1 MDLDILT
8 NEALIELYDNYTPQY
23 SNLYKVEIFSNGYT
37 TALDGINLKD
47 YICFHTTKVLFNGE
61 SLSLDR
67 DSVTKMFKLKN
78 QDSYTRTNTLSLS
91 WRECDG
97 WKVKRYHDKW
107 IGLIYD
113 RKNDCY
119 KSFDIKGE
127 NTASRL
133 LYRKIRVTFPYNI
146 KENPKEEAYIDFFNV
161 LPSNSGN
168 IALEYN
174 TTSSIMTHNIDY
186 YVTDWGFSW
195 DEEYTQEAIINKK
208 YGREN
213 SRFETE
219 WELSRNKKYTQESS
233 VNDVSSI
240 NKKYERENSRFE
252 SDYNKGIKK
261 EVINKKYEKENSR
274 FESDW
279 RRSRNKTQTAI
290 FNETYEGDN
299 SKFKS
304 GYNKVTIKF

>member
-47 YICFHTTKVLFNGE
+47 YICFHTTKVSFNGE

-127 NTASRL
+127 DTASRL
-133 LYRKIRVTFPYNI
+133 LYRKIRVTFPFNI
-146 KENPKEEAYIDFFNV
+146 KENPKDEAYIDFFGV

-168 IALEYN
+168 ISLEYN
-174 TTSSIMTHNIDY
+174 TTSSIMTHSIDY

-195 DEEYTQEAIINKK
+195 DEEYTQESQDTIINKK
-208 YGREN
+208 YEREN
-213 SRFETE
+213 SRFESDYSKGIKRDIKKE
-219 WELSRNKKYTQESS
+219 VKEVKEVIKKKYERENSRFESDYNK
-233 VNDVSSI
+233 VMKKEVT

-252 SDYNKGIKK
+252 SDYNKVMKK
-261 EVINKKYEKENSR
+261 
-274 FESDW
+274 
-279 RRSRNKTQTAI
+279 
-290 FNETYEGDN
+290 
-299 SKFKS
+299 
-304 GYNKVTIKF
+304 

>member
-67 DSVTKMFKLKN
+67 DSVTKKFKLKN
-78 QDSYTRTNTLSLS
+78 QDSYNRTNTLSLS

-113 RKNDCY
+113 RKKDCY

-133 LYRKIRVTFPYNI
+133 LYRKIRVTFPFNI
-146 KENPKEEAYIDFFNV
+146 KENPKEEAYIDFFGV

-168 IALEYN
+168 ISLEYN
-174 TTSSIMTHNIDY
+174 TTSSIMTHSIDY

-195 DEEYTQEAIINKK
+195 DEEYTQESQDTIINKK
-208 YGREN
+208 YEREN
-213 SRFETE
+213 SRFESDYSKGIKRDIKKE
-219 WELSRNKKYTQESS
+219 VKEVKEVIKKKYERENSRFESDYNK
-233 VNDVSSI
+233 VMKKEVT

-252 SDYNKGIKK
+252 SDYNKVMKK
-261 EVINKKYEKENSR
+261 
-274 FESDW
+274 
-279 RRSRNKTQTAI
+279 
-290 FNETYEGDN
+290 
-299 SKFKS
+299 
-304 GYNKVTIKF
+304 

>member
-78 QDSYTRTNTLSLS
+78 QDSYNRTNTLSLS

-133 LYRKIRVTFPYNI
+133 LYRKIRVTFPFNI
-146 KENPKEEAYIDFFNV
+146 KENPKDEAYIDFFGV

-168 IALEYN
+168 ISLEYN
-174 TTSSIMTHNIDY
+174 TTSSIMTHSIDY

-195 DEEYTQEAIINKK
+195 DEEYTQESQDTI
-208 YGREN
+208 
-213 SRFETE
+213 
-219 WELSRNKKYTQESS
+219 
-233 VNDVSSI
+233 I

-261 EVINKKYEKENSR
+261 EVNKKYEKENSR

-279 RRSRNKTQTAI
+279 RRSRNKTQPAI

-304 GYNKVTIKF
+304 GYNKITIKF

>member
-67 DSVTKMFKLKN
+67 DSVTKKFKLKN
-78 QDSYTRTNTLSLS
+78 QDSYNRTNTLSLS

-113 RKNDCY
+113 RKKDCY

-133 LYRKIRVTFPYNI
+133 LYRKIRVTFPFNI
-146 KENPKEEAYIDFFNV
+146 KENPKEEAYIDFFGV

-168 IALEYN
+168 ISLEYN
-174 TTSSIMTHNIDY
+174 TTSSIMTHSIDY

-195 DEEYTQEAIINKK
+195 DEEYTQESQDTIINKK
-208 YGREN
+208 YEREN
-213 SRFETE
+213 SRFESDYSKGIKRDIKKE
-219 WELSRNKKYTQESS
+219 VKEVKEVIKKKYERENFRFESDYNK
-233 VNDVSSI
+233 VMKKEVT

-252 SDYNKGIKK
+252 SDYNKVMKK
-261 EVINKKYEKENSR
+261 
-274 FESDW
+274 
-279 RRSRNKTQTAI
+279 
-290 FNETYEGDN
+290 
-299 SKFKS
+299 
-304 GYNKVTIKF
+304 

>member
-47 YICFHTTKVLFNGE
+47 YICFHTTKVSFNGE

-107 IGLIYD
+107 MGLIYD

-133 LYRKIRVTFPYNI
+133 LYRKIRVTFPFNI
-146 KENPKEEAYIDFFNV
+146 KENPKEEAYIDFFGV

-168 IALEYN
+168 ISLEYN
-174 TTSSIMTHNIDY
+174 TTSSIMTHSIDY

-195 DEEYTQEAIINKK
+195 DEEYTQESQDTIINKK
-208 YGREN
+208 YEREN
-213 SRFETE
+213 SRFESDYSKGIKRDIKKE
-219 WELSRNKKYTQESS
+219 VKEVKEVIKKKYERENSRFESDYNK
-233 VNDVSSI
+233 VMKKEVT

-252 SDYNKGIKK
+252 SDYNKVMKK
-261 EVINKKYEKENSR
+261 
-274 FESDW
+274 
-279 RRSRNKTQTAI
+279 
-290 FNETYEGDN
+290 
-299 SKFKS
+299 
-304 GYNKVTIKF
+304 

>member
-67 DSVTKMFKLKN
+67 DSVTKKFKLKN
-78 QDSYTRTNTLSLS
+78 QDSYNRTNTLSLS

-113 RKNDCY
+113 RKKDCY

-133 LYRKIRVTFPYNI
+133 LYRKIRVTFPFNI
-146 KENPKEEAYIDFFNV
+146 KENPKDEAYIDFFNV

-195 DEEYTQEAIINKK
+195 DEEYTQESQDTIINKK
-208 YGREN
+208 YEREN
-213 SRFETE
+213 SRFESDYSKGIKRDIKKE
-219 WELSRNKKYTQESS
+219 VKEVKEVIKKKYERENSRFESDYNK
-233 VNDVSSI
+233 VMKKEVT

-252 SDYNKGIKK
+252 SDYNKVMKK
-261 EVINKKYEKENSR
+261 
-274 FESDW
+274 
-279 RRSRNKTQTAI
+279 
-290 FNETYEGDN
+290 
-299 SKFKS
+299 
-304 GYNKVTIKF
+304 

>member
-67 DSVTKMFKLKN
+67 DSVTKKFKLKN

-133 LYRKIRVTFPYNI
+133 LYRKIRVTFPFNI
-146 KENPKEEAYIDFFNV
+146 KENPKDEAYIDFFGV

-168 IALEYN
+168 ISLEYN
-174 TTSSIMTHNIDY
+174 TTSSIMTHSIDY

-195 DEEYTQEAIINKK
+195 DEEYTQESQDTIINKK
-208 YGREN
+208 YEREN
-213 SRFETE
+213 SRFESDYSKGIKRDIKKE
-219 WELSRNKKYTQESS
+219 VKEVKEVIKKKYERENSRFESDYNK
-233 VNDVSSI
+233 VMKKEVT

-252 SDYNKGIKK
+252 SDYNKVMKK
-261 EVINKKYEKENSR
+261 
-274 FESDW
+274 
-279 RRSRNKTQTAI
+279 
-290 FNETYEGDN
+290 
-299 SKFKS
+299 
-304 GYNKVTIKF
+304 

>member
-47 YICFHTTKVLFNGE
+47 YICFHTTKVSFNGE

-107 IGLIYD
+107 MGLIYD

-127 NTASRL
+127 DTASRL

-219 WELSRNKKYTQESS
+219 WELSRNKKYIQESS

-261 EVINKKYEKENSR
+261 EVNKKYEKENSR

-304 GYNKVTIKF
+304 GYNKITIKF

>member
-47 YICFHTTKVLFNGE
+47 YICFHTTKVSFNGE

-107 IGLIYD
+107 MGLIYD

-127 NTASRL
+127 DTASRL

-219 WELSRNKKYTQESS
+219 WELSRNKKYIQESS

-261 EVINKKYEKENSR
+261 EVNKKYEKENSR

>member
-67 DSVTKMFKLKN
+67 DSVTKKFKLKN
-78 QDSYTRTNTLSLS
+78 QDSYNRTNTLSLS

-127 NTASRL
+127 DTASRL
-133 LYRKIRVTFPYNI
+133 LYRKIRVTFPFNI
-146 KENPKEEAYIDFFNV
+146 KENPKEEAYIDFFGV

-168 IALEYN
+168 ISLEYN
-174 TTSSIMTHNIDY
+174 TTSSIMTHSIDY

-195 DEEYTQEAIINKK
+195 DEEYTQESQDTIINKK
-208 YGREN
+208 YEREN
-213 SRFETE
+213 SRFESDYSKGIKRDIKKE
-219 WELSRNKKYTQESS
+219 VKEVKEVIKKKYERENSRFESDYNK
-233 VNDVSSI
+233 VMKKEVT

-252 SDYNKGIKK
+252 SDYNKVMKK
-261 EVINKKYEKENSR
+261 
-274 FESDW
+274 
-279 RRSRNKTQTAI
+279 
-290 FNETYEGDN
+290 
-299 SKFKS
+299 
-304 GYNKVTIKF
+304 

>member
-67 DSVTKMFKLKN
+67 DSVTKKFKLKN
-78 QDSYTRTNTLSLS
+78 QDSYNRTNTLSLS

-113 RKNDCY
+113 RKKDCY

-133 LYRKIRVTFPYNI
+133 LYRKIRVTFPFNI
-146 KENPKEEAYIDFFNV
+146 KENPKDEAYIDFFGV

-168 IALEYN
+168 ISLEYN
-174 TTSSIMTHNIDY
+174 TTSSIMTHSIDY

-195 DEEYTQEAIINKK
+195 DEEYTQESQDTIIKKK
-208 YGREN
+208 YEREN
-213 SRFETE
+213 SRFESDYSKGIKRDIKKE
-219 WELSRNKKYTQESS
+219 VKEVKEVIKKKYERENSRFESDYNK
-233 VNDVSSI
+233 VMKKEVT

-252 SDYNKGIKK
+252 SDYNKVMKK
-261 EVINKKYEKENSR
+261 
-274 FESDW
+274 
-279 RRSRNKTQTAI
+279 
-290 FNETYEGDN
+290 
-299 SKFKS
+299 
-304 GYNKVTIKF
+304 

>member
-67 DSVTKMFKLKN
+67 DSVTKKFKLKN

-127 NTASRL
+127 DTASRL

-174 TTSSIMTHNIDY
+174 TTSSIMTHSIDY

-195 DEEYTQEAIINKK
+195 DEEYTQESQDTIINKK
-208 YGREN
+208 YEREN
-213 SRFETE
+213 SRFESDYSKGIKRDIKKE
-219 WELSRNKKYTQESS
+219 VKEVKEVIKKKYEKENSRFESDYNK
-233 VNDVSSI
+233 VMKKEVT

-252 SDYNKGIKK
+252 SDYNKVIKK
-261 EVINKKYEKENSR
+261 
-274 FESDW
+274 
-279 RRSRNKTQTAI
+279 
-290 FNETYEGDN
+290 
-299 SKFKS
+299 
-304 GYNKVTIKF
+304 

>member
-47 YICFHTTKVLFNGE
+47 YICFHTTKVSFNGE

-219 WELSRNKKYTQESS
+219 WELSRNKKYTQEPS
-233 VNDVSSI
+233 VNDASS
-240 NKKYERENSRFE
+240 
-252 SDYNKGIKK
+252 
-261 EVINKKYEKENSR
+261 INKKYEKENSR

>member
-67 DSVTKMFKLKN
+67 DSVTKKFKLKN

-133 LYRKIRVTFPYNI
+133 LYRKIRVTFPFNI
-146 KENPKEEAYIDFFNV
+146 KENPKDEAYIDFFGV

-168 IALEYN
+168 ISLEYN
-174 TTSSIMTHNIDY
+174 TTSSIMTHSIDY

-195 DEEYTQEAIINKK
+195 DEEYTQESQDTIINKK
-208 YGREN
+208 YEREN
-213 SRFETE
+213 SRFESDYSKGIKRDIKKE
-219 WELSRNKKYTQESS
+219 VKEVIKKKYERENSRFESDYNK
-233 VNDVSSI
+233 VMKKEVT

-252 SDYNKGIKK
+252 SDYNKVMKK
-261 EVINKKYEKENSR
+261 
-274 FESDW
+274 
-279 RRSRNKTQTAI
+279 
-290 FNETYEGDN
+290 
-299 SKFKS
+299 
-304 GYNKVTIKF
+304 

>member
-67 DSVTKMFKLKN
+67 DSVTKKFKLKN

-133 LYRKIRVTFPYNI
+133 LYRKIRVTFPFNI
-146 KENPKEEAYIDFFNV
+146 KENPKEEAYIDFFGV

-168 IALEYN
+168 ISLEYN
-174 TTSSIMTHNIDY
+174 TTSSIMTHSIDY

-195 DEEYTQEAIINKK
+195 DEEYTQESQDTIINKK
-208 YGREN
+208 YEREN
-213 SRFETE
+213 SRFESDYSKGIKRDIKKE
-219 WELSRNKKYTQESS
+219 VKEVKEVIKKKYERENSRFESDYNK
-233 VNDVSSI
+233 VMKKEVT

-252 SDYNKGIKK
+252 SDYNKIMKK
-261 EVINKKYEKENSR
+261 
-274 FESDW
+274 
-279 RRSRNKTQTAI
+279 
-290 FNETYEGDN
+290 
-299 SKFKS
+299 
-304 GYNKVTIKF
+304 

>member
-47 YICFHTTKVLFNGE
+47 YICFHTTKVSFNGE

-107 IGLIYD
+107 MGLIYD

-127 NTASRL
+127 DTASRL

-219 WELSRNKKYTQESS
+219 WELSRNKKYIQESS

-261 EVINKKYEKENSR
+261 EVNKKYKKENSR

>member
-47 YICFHTTKVLFNGE
+47 YICFHTTKVSFNGE

-107 IGLIYD
+107 MGLIYD

-127 NTASRL
+127 DTASRL
-133 LYRKIRVTFPYNI
+133 LYRKIRVTFPFNI

-219 WELSRNKKYTQESS
+219 WELSRNKKYIQESS

-261 EVINKKYEKENSR
+261 EVNKKYEKENSR

-304 GYNKVTIKF
+304 GYNKITIKF

>member
-78 QDSYTRTNTLSLS
+78 QDSYNRTNTLSLS

-119 KSFDIKGE
+119 NSFDIKGE
-127 NTASRL
+127 KTASRL

-146 KENPKEEAYIDFFNV
+146 KEDPTKEAYIDFFNV

-174 TTSSIMTHNIDY
+174 TTSSIMTHSIDY

-195 DEEYTQEAIINKK
+195 DEEYTQESQDTI
-208 YGREN
+208 
-213 SRFETE
+213 
-219 WELSRNKKYTQESS
+219 
-233 VNDVSSI
+233 I

-252 SDYNKGIKK
+252 SDYNKVVKK
-261 EVINKKYEKENSR
+261 
-274 FESDW
+274 
-279 RRSRNKTQTAI
+279 
-290 FNETYEGDN
+290 
-299 SKFKS
+299 
-304 GYNKVTIKF
+304 

>member
-67 DSVTKMFKLKN
+67 DSVTKKFKLKN

-133 LYRKIRVTFPYNI
+133 LYRKIRVTFPFNI
-146 KENPKEEAYIDFFNV
+146 KENPKEEAYIDFFGV

-168 IALEYN
+168 ISLEYN
-174 TTSSIMTHNIDY
+174 TTSSIMTHSIDY

-195 DEEYTQEAIINKK
+195 DEEYTQESQDTIINKK
-208 YGREN
+208 YERENSRYESDYSKGIKRDIKKEVKEVKEVIKKKYEREN
-213 SRFETE
+213 SRFE
-219 WELSRNKKYTQESS
+219 SDYNKVMKKEVT
-233 VNDVSSI
+233 

-252 SDYNKGIKK
+252 SDYNKVMKK
-261 EVINKKYEKENSR
+261 
-274 FESDW
+274 
-279 RRSRNKTQTAI
+279 
-290 FNETYEGDN
+290 
-299 SKFKS
+299 
-304 GYNKVTIKF
+304 

>member
-67 DSVTKMFKLKN
+67 DSVTKKFKLKN

-133 LYRKIRVTFPYNI
+133 LYRKIRVTFPFNI
-146 KENPKEEAYIDFFNV
+146 KENPKEEAYIDFFGV

-168 IALEYN
+168 ISLEYN
-174 TTSSIMTHNIDY
+174 TTSSIMTHSIDY

-195 DEEYTQEAIINKK
+195 DEEYTQESQDTIINKK
-208 YGREN
+208 YEREN
-213 SRFETE
+213 SRFESDYSKGIKRDIKKE
-219 WELSRNKKYTQESS
+219 VKEVKEVIKKKYERENSRFESDYNK
-233 VNDVSSI
+233 VMKKEVT

-252 SDYNKGIKK
+252 SDYNKVLKK
-261 EVINKKYEKENSR
+261 
-274 FESDW
+274 
-279 RRSRNKTQTAI
+279 
-290 FNETYEGDN
+290 
-299 SKFKS
+299 
-304 GYNKVTIKF
+304 

>member
-107 IGLIYD
+107 MGLIYD

-127 NTASRL
+127 DTASRL

-146 KENPKEEAYIDFFNV
+146 KENPEGEAYIDFFDV

-168 IALEYN
+168 ISLEYN
-174 TTSSIMTHNIDY
+174 TTSSIMTHSIDY

-195 DEEYTQEAIINKK
+195 DEEYTQESQDTI
-208 YGREN
+208 
-213 SRFETE
+213 
-219 WELSRNKKYTQESS
+219 
-233 VNDVSSI
+233 I

-252 SDYNKGIKK
+252 SDYSKGIKRDIKK
-261 EVINKKYEKENSR
+261 EVKEVKEVIKKKYERENSR
-274 FESDW
+274 FESD
-279 RRSRNKTQTAI
+279 
-290 FNETYEGDN
+290 
-299 SKFKS
+299 
-304 GYNKVTIKF
+304 YNKVMKK

>member
-67 DSVTKMFKLKN
+67 DSVTKKFKLKN
-78 QDSYTRTNTLSLS
+78 QDSYNRTNTLSLS

-133 LYRKIRVTFPYNI
+133 LYRKIRVTFPFNI
-146 KENPKEEAYIDFFNV
+146 KENPKDEAYIDFFGV

-168 IALEYN
+168 ISLEYN
-174 TTSSIMTHNIDY
+174 TTSSIMTHSIDY

-195 DEEYTQEAIINKK
+195 DEEYTQESQDTIINKK
-208 YGREN
+208 YEREN
-213 SRFETE
+213 SRFESDYSKGIKRDIKKE
-219 WELSRNKKYTQESS
+219 VKEVKEVIKKKYERENSRFESDYNK
-233 VNDVSSI
+233 VMKKEVT

-252 SDYNKGIKK
+252 SDYNKVMKK
-261 EVINKKYEKENSR
+261 
-274 FESDW
+274 
-279 RRSRNKTQTAI
+279 
-290 FNETYEGDN
+290 
-299 SKFKS
+299 
-304 GYNKVTIKF
+304 

>member
-67 DSVTKMFKLKN
+67 DSVTKKFKLKN
-78 QDSYTRTNTLSLS
+78 QDSYNRTNTLSLS

-133 LYRKIRVTFPYNI
+133 LYRKIRVTFPFNI
-146 KENPKEEAYIDFFNV
+146 KENPKEEAYIDFFGV

-168 IALEYN
+168 ISLEYN
-174 TTSSIMTHNIDY
+174 TTSSIMTHSIDY

-195 DEEYTQEAIINKK
+195 DEEYTQESQDTIINKK
-208 YGREN
+208 YEREN
-213 SRFETE
+213 SRFESDYSKGIKRDIKKE
-219 WELSRNKKYTQESS
+219 VKEVKEVIKKKYERENSRFESDYNK
-233 VNDVSSI
+233 VMKKEVT

-252 SDYNKGIKK
+252 SDYNKVMKK
-261 EVINKKYEKENSR
+261 
-274 FESDW
+274 
-279 RRSRNKTQTAI
+279 
-290 FNETYEGDN
+290 
-299 SKFKS
+299 
-304 GYNKVTIKF
+304 

>member
-78 QDSYTRTNTLSLS
+78 QDSYNRTNTLSLS

-107 IGLIYD
+107 MGLIYD

-119 KSFDIKGE
+119 RSFDIKGE
-127 NTASRL
+127 DTASRL
-133 LYRKIRVTFPYNI
+133 LYRKIRVTFPFNI
-146 KENPKEEAYIDFFNV
+146 KENPKDEAYIDFFGV

-168 IALEYN
+168 ISLEYN
-174 TTSSIMTHNIDY
+174 TTSSIMTHSIDY

-195 DEEYTQEAIINKK
+195 DEEYTQESQDTI
-208 YGREN
+208 
-213 SRFETE
+213 
-219 WELSRNKKYTQESS
+219 
-233 VNDVSSI
+233 I

-252 SDYNKGIKK
+252 SDYSKGIKRDIKK
-261 EVINKKYEKENSR
+261 EVKEVKEVIKKKYERENSR
-274 FESDW
+274 FESD
-279 RRSRNKTQTAI
+279 
-290 FNETYEGDN
+290 
-299 SKFKS
+299 
-304 GYNKVTIKF
+304 YNKVMKK

>member
-47 YICFHTTKVLFNGE
+47 YICFHTTKVSFNGE

-127 NTASRL
+127 DTASRL

>member
-67 DSVTKMFKLKN
+67 DSVTKKFKLKN
-78 QDSYTRTNTLSLS
+78 QDSYNRTNTLSLS

-113 RKNDCY
+113 RKKDCY

-133 LYRKIRVTFPYNI
+133 LYRKIRVTFPFNI
-146 KENPKEEAYIDFFNV
+146 KENPKDEAYIDFFGV

-168 IALEYN
+168 ISLEYN
-174 TTSSIMTHNIDY
+174 TTSSIMTHSIDY

-195 DEEYTQEAIINKK
+195 DEEYTQESQDTIINKK
-208 YGREN
+208 YEREN
-213 SRFETE
+213 SRFESDYSKGIKRDIKKE
-219 WELSRNKKYTQESS
+219 VKEVKEVIKKKYERENSRFESDYNK
-233 VNDVSSI
+233 VMKKEVT

-252 SDYNKGIKK
+252 SDYNKVMKK
-261 EVINKKYEKENSR
+261 
-274 FESDW
+274 
-279 RRSRNKTQTAI
+279 
-290 FNETYEGDN
+290 
-299 SKFKS
+299 
-304 GYNKVTIKF
+304 

>member
-47 YICFHTTKVLFNGE
+47 YICFHTTKVLFFFF

-67 DSVTKMFKLKN
+67 DSVTKKFKLKN

-113 RKNDCY
+113 RKKDCY

-133 LYRKIRVTFPYNI
+133 LYRKIRVTFPFNI
-146 KENPKEEAYIDFFNV
+146 KENPKEEAYIDFFGV

-168 IALEYN
+168 ISLEYN
-174 TTSSIMTHNIDY
+174 TTSSIMTHSIDY

-195 DEEYTQEAIINKK
+195 DEEYTQESQDTIINKK
-208 YGREN
+208 YEREN
-213 SRFETE
+213 SRFESDYSKGIKRDIKKE
-219 WELSRNKKYTQESS
+219 VKEVKEVIKKKYERENSRFESDYNK
-233 VNDVSSI
+233 VMKKEVT

-252 SDYNKGIKK
+252 SDYNKVMKK
-261 EVINKKYEKENSR
+261 
-274 FESDW
+274 
-279 RRSRNKTQTAI
+279 
-290 FNETYEGDN
+290 
-299 SKFKS
+299 
-304 GYNKVTIKF
+304 

>member
-47 YICFHTTKVLFNGE
+47 YICFHTTKVSFNGE

-107 IGLIYD
+107 MGLIYD

-127 NTASRL
+127 DTASRL

-146 KENPKEEAYIDFFNV
+146 KENPKEEAYIDFFDV

-213 SRFETE
+213 SRFESDLE
-219 WELSRNKKYTQESS
+219 FFQNKKY
-233 VNDVSSI
+233 I
-240 NKKYERENSRFE
+240 
-252 SDYNKGIKK
+252 K
-261 EVINKKYEKENSR
+261 EVQEATLNKKYEKENSR
-274 FESDW
+274 FESD
-279 RRSRNKTQTAI
+279 
-290 FNETYEGDN
+290 
-299 SKFKS
+299 
-304 GYNKVTIKF
+304 YNKVMKK

>member
-78 QDSYTRTNTLSLS
+78 QDSYNRTNTLSLS

-113 RKNDCY
+113 RKKDCY

-133 LYRKIRVTFPYNI
+133 LYRKIRVTFPFNI
-146 KENPKEEAYIDFFNV
+146 KENPKDEAYIDFFGV

-168 IALEYN
+168 ISLEYN
-174 TTSSIMTHNIDY
+174 TTSSIMTHSIDY

-195 DEEYTQEAIINKK
+195 DEEYTQESQDTIINKK
-208 YGREN
+208 YEREN
-213 SRFETE
+213 SRFESDYSKGIKRDIKKE
-219 WELSRNKKYTQESS
+219 VKEVKEVIKKKYERENSRFESDYNK
-233 VNDVSSI
+233 VMKKEVT

-252 SDYNKGIKK
+252 SDYNKVMKK
-261 EVINKKYEKENSR
+261 
-274 FESDW
+274 
-279 RRSRNKTQTAI
+279 
-290 FNETYEGDN
+290 
-299 SKFKS
+299 
-304 GYNKVTIKF
+304 

>member
-67 DSVTKMFKLKN
+67 DSVTKKFKLKN
-78 QDSYTRTNTLSLS
+78 QDSYNRTNTLSLS

-113 RKNDCY
+113 RKKDCY

-133 LYRKIRVTFPYNI
+133 LYRKIRVTFPFNI
-146 KENPKEEAYIDFFNV
+146 KENPKEEAYIDFFGV

-168 IALEYN
+168 ISLEYN
-174 TTSSIMTHNIDY
+174 TTSSIMTHSIDY

-195 DEEYTQEAIINKK
+195 DEEYTQESQDPIINKK
-208 YGREN
+208 YEREN
-213 SRFETE
+213 SRFESDYSKGIKRDIKKE
-219 WELSRNKKYTQESS
+219 VKEVKEVIKKKYERENSRFESDYNK
-233 VNDVSSI
+233 VMKKEVT

-252 SDYNKGIKK
+252 SDYNKVMKK
-261 EVINKKYEKENSR
+261 
-274 FESDW
+274 
-279 RRSRNKTQTAI
+279 
-290 FNETYEGDN
+290 
-299 SKFKS
+299 
-304 GYNKVTIKF
+304 

>member
-67 DSVTKMFKLKN
+67 DSVTKKFKLKN

-127 NTASRL
+127 DTASRL

-219 WELSRNKKYTQESS
+219 WELSRNKKYIQESS

-261 EVINKKYEKENSR
+261 EVNKKYEKENSR

>member
-67 DSVTKMFKLKN
+67 DSVTKKFKLKN
-78 QDSYTRTNTLSLS
+78 QDSYNRTNTLSLS

-133 LYRKIRVTFPYNI
+133 LYRKIRVTFPFNI
-146 KENPKEEAYIDFFNV
+146 KENPKDEAYIDFFGV

-168 IALEYN
+168 ISLEYN
-174 TTSSIMTHNIDY
+174 TTSSIMTHSIDY

-195 DEEYTQEAIINKK
+195 DEEYTQESQDTIINKK
-208 YGREN
+208 YEREN
-213 SRFETE
+213 SRFESDYSKGIKRDIKKE
-219 WELSRNKKYTQESS
+219 VKEVKEVIKKKYERENSRFESDYNK
-233 VNDVSSI
+233 VMKKEVT

-252 SDYNKGIKK
+252 SDYNKVMK
-261 EVINKKYEKENSR
+261 R
-274 FESDW
+274 
-279 RRSRNKTQTAI
+279 
-290 FNETYEGDN
+290 
-299 SKFKS
+299 
-304 GYNKVTIKF
+304 

>member
-47 YICFHTTKVLFNGE
+47 YICFHTTKVSFNGE

-107 IGLIYD
+107 MGLIYD

-133 LYRKIRVTFPYNI
+133 LYRKIRVTFPFNI
-146 KENPKEEAYIDFFNV
+146 KENPKEEAYIDFFGV

-168 IALEYN
+168 ISLEYN
-174 TTSSIMTHNIDY
+174 TTSSIMTHSIDY

-195 DEEYTQEAIINKK
+195 DEEYTQESQDTIINKK
-208 YGREN
+208 YEREN
-213 SRFETE
+213 SRFESDYSKGIKRDIKKE
-219 WELSRNKKYTQESS
+219 VKEVNKKKYERENSRFESDYNK
-233 VNDVSSI
+233 VMKKEVT

-252 SDYNKGIKK
+252 SDYNKVMKK
-261 EVINKKYEKENSR
+261 
-274 FESDW
+274 
-279 RRSRNKTQTAI
+279 
-290 FNETYEGDN
+290 
-299 SKFKS
+299 
-304 GYNKVTIKF
+304 

>member
-67 DSVTKMFKLKN
+67 DSVTKKFKLKN

-133 LYRKIRVTFPYNI
+133 LYRKIRVTFPFNI
-146 KENPKEEAYIDFFNV
+146 KENPKEEAYIDFFGV

-168 IALEYN
+168 ISLEYN
-174 TTSSIMTHNIDY
+174 TTSSIMTHSIDY

-195 DEEYTQEAIINKK
+195 DEEYTQESQDTIINKK
-208 YGREN
+208 YEREN
-213 SRFETE
+213 SRFESDYSKGIKRDIKKE
-219 WELSRNKKYTQESS
+219 VKEVKEVIKKKYERENSRFESDYNK
-233 VNDVSSI
+233 VMKKEVT

-261 EVINKKYEKENSR
+261 
-274 FESDW
+274 
-279 RRSRNKTQTAI
+279 
-290 FNETYEGDN
+290 
-299 SKFKS
+299 
-304 GYNKVTIKF
+304 

>member
-67 DSVTKMFKLKN
+67 DSVTKKFKLKN

-133 LYRKIRVTFPYNI
+133 LYRKIRVTFPFNI
-146 KENPKEEAYIDFFNV
+146 KENPKEEAYIDFFGV

-168 IALEYN
+168 ISLEYN
-174 TTSSIMTHNIDY
+174 TTSSIMTHSIDY

-195 DEEYTQEAIINKK
+195 DEEYTQESQDTIINKK
-208 YGREN
+208 YEREN
-213 SRFETE
+213 SRFESDYSKGIKRDIKKE
-219 WELSRNKKYTQESS
+219 VKEVKEVIKKKYERENSRCESDYNK
-233 VNDVSSI
+233 VMKKEVT

-252 SDYNKGIKK
+252 SDYNKVMKK
-261 EVINKKYEKENSR
+261 
-274 FESDW
+274 
-279 RRSRNKTQTAI
+279 
-290 FNETYEGDN
+290 
-299 SKFKS
+299 
-304 GYNKVTIKF
+304 

>member
-47 YICFHTTKVLFNGE
+47 YICFHTTKVSFNGE

-67 DSVTKMFKLKN
+67 DSVTKKFKLKN

-107 IGLIYD
+107 MGLIYD

-127 NTASRL
+127 DTASRL

>member
-67 DSVTKMFKLKN
+67 DSVTKKFKLKN
-78 QDSYTRTNTLSLS
+78 QDSYNRTNTLSLS

-113 RKNDCY
+113 RKKDCY

-133 LYRKIRVTFPYNI
+133 LYRKIRVTFPFNI
-146 KENPKEEAYIDFFNV
+146 KENPKDEAYIDFFGV

-168 IALEYN
+168 ISLEYN
-174 TTSSIMTHNIDY
+174 TTSSIMTHSIDY

-195 DEEYTQEAIINKK
+195 DEEYTQESQDTIINKK
-208 YGREN
+208 YEREN
-213 SRFETE
+213 SRFESDYSKGIKRDIKKE
-219 WELSRNKKYTQESS
+219 VKEVIKKKYERENSRFESDYNK
-233 VNDVSSI
+233 VMKKEVT

-252 SDYNKGIKK
+252 SDYNKVMKK
-261 EVINKKYEKENSR
+261 
-274 FESDW
+274 
-279 RRSRNKTQTAI
+279 
-290 FNETYEGDN
+290 
-299 SKFKS
+299 
-304 GYNKVTIKF
+304 